1 MQKELLTS
9 NNLFYSSQ
17 KMGTGCFTNISLDS
31 NSIFYQPKGES
42 NMLRDAD

>member
-1 MQKELLTS
+1 MQKEQLMS
-9 NNLFYSSQ
+9 NNFFYSS
-17 KMGTGCFTNISLDS
+17 GTGCFTNISLDS